1 MFFFNKLYNN
11 YFIYFI
17 LIFVFVPLNYIPQLY
32 DGVMINYTLEIGKFK
47 DIDFDCCSYDEW
59 DPHNQLIYCDPPYQ
73 ITKNPVKYRT
83 GTKKY
88 DVFDN
93 QHFWDVMRLWSK
105 DNYVFI
111 SETTAPS
118 DFVRIWS
125 KSTHRSVSQSDK
137 TRYKNPSNTFIE
149 EGLYVHESF
158 KKK

>member
-1 MFFFNKLYNN
+1 ML
-11 YFIYFI
+11 
-17 LIFVFVPLNYIPQLY
+17 
-32 DGVMINYTLEIGKFK
+32 TLKIEKKENFLKEATNSMRKKKGKFK